1 MIDPPCRAGL
11 TTIEGGYAGIPAFLE
26 DKNKMTDR
34 KYFGTDGIRGLVGEW
49 PISADFMLRL
59 GRALG
64 AVLASEDGNR
74 PKVLIGKDT
83 RVSGYMFEAA
93 LEAGLVAAGA
103 DVGLLGPM
111 PTPAVAFLTRSMR
124 AQAGI
129 VISASHNPHHDNG
142 IKFFSADGEKLSDE
156 VELAIE
162 SELDAAFA
170 TVPSEQLGKAV
181 RVDDAVARYAEFCK
195 ATVAED
201 FSLRGRKLVLD
212 CAHGATYQVAPKV
225 FAELGAEVIAIGDK
239 PDGFNINQGVGS
251 THPEALQRT
260 VLEHAADLGI
270 AFDGDGDRVILVD
283 RHGELADGDDILY
296 ILARHLREHDLLAG
310 PVVGTL
316 MSNFGLQQALAKLEV
331 PLIRANVGDRYVMQ
345 QLRQH
350 QGVLGG
356 ETSGHILCLDR
367 ASTGDGIIAAL
378 AVLEALAG
386 RTEDLATAR
395 QGLKK
400 YPQVM
405 LNVRAGGAREALH
418 SDEVR
423 RALGEVEQTLHGR
436 GRVVLRASGT
446 EPLVRVTVEGAEA
459 AEVRQLA
466 EKLAGI
472 VKSAA
477 ERS

>member
-1 MIDPPCRAGL
+1 M
-11 TTIEGGYAGIPAFLE
+11 
-26 DKNKMTDR
+26 NQR
-34 KYFGTDGIRGLVGEW
+34 KYFGTDGIRGPVGQW
-49 PISADFMLRL
+49 PISADFMLQL
-59 GRALG
+59 GRAVG
-64 AVLASEDGNR
+64 SVLAREGKDR

-83 RVSGYMFEAA
+83 RISGYMFESA

-142 IKFFSADGEKLSDE
+142 IKFFSANGEKLSDE

-162 SELDAAFA
+162 QEVDAAFV
-170 TVPSEQLGKAV
+170 TVASEQLGKAS
-181 RVDDAVARYAEFCK
+181 RIDDAVARYVEYCK

-201 FSLRGRKLVLD
+201 FSLRGLKLVVD

-239 PDGFNINQGVGS
+239 PDGFNINREVGS
-251 THPEALQRT
+251 THPQALQQA
-260 VLEHAADLGI
+260 VLSHAADLGI
-270 AFDGDGDRVILVD
+270 AFDGDGDRVQLVD
-283 RHGELADGDDILY
+283 RHGVLADGDDTLY
-296 ILARHLREHDLLAG
+296 VLARSWHAQGTLTG

-316 MSNFGLQQALAKLEV
+316 MSNYGLQLALGELGV
-331 PLIRANVGDRYVMQ
+331 SLIRSNVGDRYVMQ

-350 QGVLGG
+350 GGVLGG

-367 ASTGDGIIAAL
+367 ATTGDGIVAAL
-378 AVLEALAG
+378 AVLEALTRSG
-386 RTEDLATAR
+386 EDLATAR
-395 QGLKK
+395 KGLVKM
-400 YPQVM
+400 PQVM
-405 LNVRAGGAREALH
+405 LNVRAVGSRRSLA
-418 SDEVR
+418 SDEVKQTL
-423 RALGEVEQTLHGR
+423 AEVEQILRGR

-446 EPLVRVTVEGAEA
+446 EPLVRVTVEGADA

-466 EKLAGI
+466 ERLAAT
-472 VKSAA
+472 VKSVA

>member
-1 MIDPPCRAGL
+1 
-11 TTIEGGYAGIPAFLE
+11 
-26 DKNKMTDR
+26 MTER

-59 GRALG
+59 GRAVG
-64 AVLASEDGNR
+64 AVLRREDGQR
-74 PKVLIGKDT
+74 PQVLIGKDT
-83 RVSGYMFEAA
+83 RISGYMFESA

-142 IKFFSADGEKLSDE
+142 IKFFSDAGEKLSDA
-156 VELAIE
+156 VERAIE
-162 SELDAAFA
+162 EELDAPFT

-181 RVDDAVARYAEFCK
+181 RVSDAVARYAEFCK

-201 FSLRGRKLVLD
+201 FSLRGLKLVVD

-225 FAELGAEVIAIGDK
+225 FTELGAEVIAIGDA
-239 PDGFNINQGVGS
+239 PDGFNINRDVGS
-251 THPEALQRT
+251 THPEALRQV
-260 VLEHAADLGI
+260 VLAHSADIGI
-270 AFDGDGDRVILVD
+270 AFDGDGDRLILVD
-283 RHGELADGDDILY
+283 RHGNLADGDDILY
-296 ILARHLREHDLLAG
+296 ILARHLHERDLLIG

-316 MSNFGLQQALAKLEV
+316 MSNFGLQQALAKLDI

-350 QGVLGG
+350 AGILGG

-367 ASTGDGIIAAL
+367 ATTGDGIIAAL
-378 AVLEALAG
+378 AVLEALAHRG
-386 RTEDLATAR
+386 EDLATAR

-400 YPQVM
+400 LPQIM
-405 LNVRAGGAREALH
+405 LNVRACGAREALH
-418 SDEVR
+418 SDAVR
-423 RALGEVEQTLHGR
+423 QALGEVEQTLHGR

-446 EPLVRVTVEGAEA
+446 EPLVRTLSMTWGNFF
-459 AEVRQLA
+459 
-466 EKLAGI
+466 KP
-472 VKSAA
+472 
-477 ERS
+477 